1 MVGQVKHEEE
11 AHGVPEEGCGQ
22 TPEALLTRRVPQLE
36 LDALTASLASTT
48 STYTGCNRVFWG

>member
-11 AHGVPEEGCGQ
+11 AHGVPEEGRGQ

-36 LDALTASLASTT
+36 LDALTASLASTN
-48 STYTGCNRVFWG
+48 SYLCLRVLD